1 MDEIVTKAQFEEA
14 KQKEI
19 AGRGAGM
26 QPRTYLTRN
35 RPGGPISRNTSSAT
49 TSPKALPHTP
59 SSDPI
64 EQSKNRHGKNVS
76 CFQCGMEGH
85 FRSNCPYPK
94 HPKGGTESRGRT
106 QVKSMTPHEKSD
118 DTLPTMIKREIQAL
132 RERLRLA
139 ELDDAIESSGAL
151 NLVVPAGERS
161 RLGPTVYAPVSVGG
175 VSTDAL
181 VDTGSPATIVS
192 LEFALKVFQHNR
204 PKEQTNAQWIEST
217 HKQFKDPDITLK
229 NYGGHQLDFIAQV
242 EFTLSRG
249 DRQLTSTVLVRKD
262 APNDLLVGTDVQ
274 PKLGFSLVTK
284 DDDGG
289 TTDLFTGQR
298 SLSLDSKTSQLV
310 SGNKSQEPN
319 VDTSLVN
326 KPAYINPDLNKM
338 DSGLPVEYELRLL
351 QAVKTPAGMQKV
363 VRATIGD
370 VSLQGPLMFTPS
382 ELSSGLQ
389 MADSVVEMRE
399 DKFVMLVLQNMGVE
413 KEYLRKGAQLGVI
426 SAPTLLS
433 GDKQDRENKVRQ
445 DAELSRLQGPTMKS
459 PVQDGTGG
467 QEWINKLFTQL
478 NVDFSHLVE
487 DDQGSLRTLLTSY
500 ADVFALDSSELG
512 TTELVTH
519 SIDTGQH
526 HPIKQPLRRIPF
538 ALRSKVEELVDE
550 MLRQGVVE
558 PSASP

>member
-49 TSPKALPHTP
+49 TSPKDLPHTP

-64 EQSKNRHGKNVS
+64 EQSKNRHGKNVT

-351 QAVKTPAGMQKV
+351 QAVKIPAGMQKV

-459 PVQDGTGG
+459 PVQDETGG
-467 QEWINKLFTQL
+467 QERINKLFTQL

-500 ADVFALDSSELG
+500 AGCLC
-512 TTELVTH
+512 
-519 SIDTGQH
+519 TGL
-526 HPIKQPLRRIPF
+526 K
-538 ALRSKVEELVDE
+538 
-550 MLRQGVVE
+550 
-558 PSASP
+558 